1 MASIGNMIVNL
12 IANTGKFE
20 SNMKRAQGTLSNFE
34 KSFRSMKQIM
44 AGGAIV
50 FAVKGLADGIT
61 SAHKAIREG
70 GDPLYEF
77 TKSIPLVGGL
87 TESFHELLVEVSG
100 VAAQLDAVNSLM
112 SANSKIESL
121 QSSIMADVA
130 KMEGKGGQNE
140 AEQKYLDTIK
150 KIEEIESQM
159 REAKR
164 KDSSLTIANME
175 TYKRKAKEI
184 YDFELKLLE
193 NKEAEKKAKEMEKQ
207 TKELE
212 SRADYYADSILTPME
227 RQIKMQEEINM
238 LRDKGLLTEEQARRA
253 SEMFSDKLGKRTSDA
268 TAMEIERG
276 ISVKALAIGGTGDK
290 QDRANTL
297 LAVISTDIKTLNQ
310 RMVMN

>member
-20 SNMKRAQGTLSNFE
+20 SNMKRAQGTLSNFD
-34 KSFRSMKQIM
+34 KTFRSMKELIG
-44 AGGAIV
+44 AGVVGI
-50 FAVKGLADGIT
+50 AVRGFVDGIT
-61 SAHKAIREG
+61 NASKAIREG
-70 GDPLYEF
+70 DDAIYAF
-77 TKSIPLVGGL
+77 SKSIPIIGGL
-87 TESFHELLVEVSG
+87 TESFHSLYVEVSG
-100 VAAQLDAVNSLM
+100 LAEQLEAVESLM

-140 AEQKYLDTIK
+140 AEQKYLDTLK
-150 KIEEIESQM
+150 KIDEIESQM

-184 YDFELKLLE
+184 YDFELKMLE

-212 SRADYYADSILTPME
+212 NRADYYADSILTPME

-276 ISVKALAIGGTGDK
+276 ISVKALAIGGSGDK
-290 QDRANTL
+290 QDRTNTL
-297 LAVISTDIKTLNQ
+297 LAVISSDIKTLNQ